1 MKEKAVFIGDLHFE
15 HKMWKRGLNFCKD
28 ELSFLTTRLEDV
40 VLFHENEM
48 VMMREVEHFQNQFML
63 QNQNVDQFTHDIN
76 KKEHELAE
84 FAKDHPVAID
94 HIHFDDHAGIKNNME
109 SFAKNYN
116 IMKQEF
122 RQFLAKW
129 K

>member
-28 ELSFLTTRLEDV
+28 ELSFLKTRLEEV

-48 VMMREVEHFQNQFML
+48 NMMREVEHFQNQF
-63 QNQNVDQFTHDIN
+63 THDIN
-76 KKEHELAE
+76 QKEHELAE
-84 FAKDHPVAID
+84 FAKDHSVTID
-94 HIHFDDHAGIKNNME
+94 HIHLDDHAGIKNNME

-122 RQFLAKW
+122 RQFLAMW

>member
-1 MKEKAVFIGDLHFE
+1 MDML
-15 HKMWKRGLNFCKD
+15 
-28 ELSFLTTRLEDV
+28 
-40 VLFHENEM
+40 
-48 VMMREVEHFQNQFML
+48 REVNHFQN
-63 QNQNVDQFTHDIN
+63 QFTHDIN

-84 FAKDHPVAID
+84 FAKDHSVTID
-94 HIHFDDHAGIKNNME
+94 HIHLDDHAGIKNNME

-122 RQFLAKW
+122 RQFLAMW